1 MAVQKITGRFG
12 ARVTVSV
19 SNFVPK
25 PYTPFAWVGQNT
37 KTEFDRKHMLLKEVF
52 DTMKNVNF
60 QYHDSLTS
68 LMEGVLARGDR
79 RLSKAIYLA
88 FRDGARFDSWSEHF
102 SFDRWKKAIEGAG
115 LDMAFYNNR
124 PRGKNEKF
132 PWEHTS
138 CGVSRGFLWKEY
150 ERAQE
155 AALTPDCRRGAC
167 TGCQVCQQ
175 LGVKIIDWKGKEA

>member
-1 MAVQKITGRFG
+1 
-12 ARVTVSV
+12 
-19 SNFVPK
+19 
-25 PYTPFAWVGQNT
+25 
-37 KTEFDRKHMLLKEVF
+37 MLLKEVF

-124 PRGKNEKF
+124 PRGKMRSFLGSTRAAAF
-132 PWEHTS
+132 PVAS
-138 CGVSRGFLWKEY
+138 CGKNTNGPRKL
-150 ERAQE
+150 
-155 AALTPDCRRGAC
+155 L
-167 TGCQVCQQ
+167 
-175 LGVKIIDWKGKEA
+175 

>member
-1 MAVQKITGRFG
+1 
-12 ARVTVSV
+12 
-19 SNFVPK
+19 
-25 PYTPFAWVGQNT
+25 
-37 KTEFDRKHMLLKEVF
+37 
-52 DTMKNVNF
+52 
-60 QYHDSLTS
+60 
-68 LMEGVLARGDR
+68 MEGVLARGDR

-88 FRDGARFDSWSEHF
+88 FRDGARFDSWSEH

-155 AALTPDCRRGAC
+155 AALTPDCRRGAVRAVRSVSSWGSRSLIGRGRKHE
-167 TGCQVCQQ
+167 TTVADHKRIRNPFISHLEYLKTLEKAIRRARIPVAYSQGFNPHMKFS
-175 LGVKIIDWKGKEA
+175 LASA